1 MFLLRSSGFPSLF
14 FSKAILWF
22 NPLACWTKQI
32 LSGNHLAMEIQIDYW
47 NYLDNFRKIS
57 SYKFT
62 FVGTPKLQHRWTSKF
77 FLLYLLFYYLLLC
90 GIKIKTKKRMKK
102 IYYFLNISFLVNGE
116 IFSEAAIKGN
126 LDAMNEIA
134 KVS

>member
-1 MFLLRSSGFPSLF
+1 
-14 FSKAILWF
+14 
-22 NPLACWTKQI
+22 
-32 LSGNHLAMEIQIDYW
+32 
-47 NYLDNFRKIS
+47 
-57 SYKFT
+57 
-62 FVGTPKLQHRWTSKF
+62 
-77 FLLYLLFYYLLLC
+77 
-90 GIKIKTKKRMKK
+90 MKK